1 MQDFTL
7 GIILSILV
15 GIGMSAGGIFVRIG
29 AKKFRG
35 NLMPKYK
42 QNLLLGLQITLLN
55 LFFVLGALMSMFS
68 TVGKIVAPMIGNTT
82 IAITIIYS
90 TSYISTIL
98 IGNWILKESMSRVE
112 LMAVGCLILAIVF
125 VSVGVVFATGGG

>member
-15 GIGMSAGGIFVRIG
+15 GIGMSTGGILVRIG

-55 LFFVLGALMSMFS
+55 LFFILGALMSLFS
-68 TVGKIVAPMIGNTT
+68 TVGKLITPIIGNTT
-82 IAITIIYS
+82 VTIPIIYS

-98 IGNWILKESMSRVE
+98 IGNWLLKEKVSRVE
-112 LMAVGCLILAIVF
+112 LIAVGCLILAIVF
-125 VSVGVVFATGGG
+125 VSVGSYLAGGI

>member
-1 MQDFTL
+1 MVDYTL

-15 GIGMSAGGIFVRIG
+15 GIGMSTGGILVRIG
-29 AKKFRG
+29 SKKFRG
-35 NLMPKYK
+35 NLIPKYK
-42 QNLLLGLQITLLN
+42 QNLMLGLQITLLN
-55 LFFVLGALMSMFS
+55 LFFILGALMSLFS
-68 TVGKIVAPMIGNTT
+68 TVGKIVAPMLGNTT

-98 IGNWILKESMSRVE
+98 IGNWLLKESVSRIE

-125 VSVGVVFATGGG
+125 VSVGVVLATGGV

>member
-15 GIGMSAGGIFVRIG
+15 GVGMSTGGIFVRIG

-55 LFFVLGALMSMFS
+55 LFFILGALMSLFS

-82 IAITIIYS
+82 IAITVIYS

-98 IGNWILKESMSRVE
+98 IGNWLLKESVSKVE

-125 VSVGVVFATGGG
+125 VSVGVVLATGGV

>member
-15 GIGMSAGGIFVRIG
+15 GVGMSTGGIFVRIG

-55 LFFVLGALMSMFS
+55 LFFILGALMSLFS

-98 IGNWILKESMSRVE
+98 IGNWLLKESVSRVE

-125 VSVGVVFATGGG
+125 VSVGVVLATGGV

>member
-1 MQDFTL
+1 MANFVF

-15 GIGMSAGGIFVRIG
+15 GIGMSTGGILVRIG

-42 QNLLLGLQITLLN
+42 QNLILGLQITLLN
-55 LFFVLGALMSMFS
+55 TFFIIGALMSLFS
-68 TVGKIVAPMIGNTT
+68 TVGKLAAPMIGNTT

-90 TSYISTIL
+90 TSYVATIL
-98 IGNWILKESMSRVE
+98 IGNWLLKENVSKIE
-112 LMAVGCLILAIVF
+112 LIAVGCLIISIVL
-125 VSVGVVFATGGG
+125 VSVGVILATGGI